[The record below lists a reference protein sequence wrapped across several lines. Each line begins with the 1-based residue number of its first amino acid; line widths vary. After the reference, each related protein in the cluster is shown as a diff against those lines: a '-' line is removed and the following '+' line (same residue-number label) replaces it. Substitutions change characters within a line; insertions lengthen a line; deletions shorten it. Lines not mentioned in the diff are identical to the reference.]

1 MDQAKEAAGRK
12 AAEFVTSGMKV
23 GLGTGSTVYFTL
35 VRLAERIRD
44 EGLSIQGVATSRD
57 TEEKS
62 AELGIPT
69 LSLTEAGRLDLTIDG
84 ADEIDG
90 NFQMI
95 KGGGGAL
102 LREKIVAEASDR
114 EVIIVDE
121 TKVVDRLGLGF
132 LLPVEVV
139 PFARPSVYR
148 ALVELGAAPTLRLA
162 AANSSYVTDNSNEIL
177 DCRFADGIADP
188 HAVDRRIKLITGV
201 VETGL
206 FCDLAHVMVIGK
218 PDGSTEVREKPA

>member
-44 EGLSIQGVATSRD
+44 EGLAIQGVATSRD

-69 LSLTEAGRLDLTIDG
+69 LSLAEAGRLDLTIDG
-84 ADEIDG
+84 ADEIDS

-102 LREKIVAEASDR
+102 LREKIVAESSER

-121 TKVVDRLGLGF
+121 SKVVDRLGLGF

-162 AANSSYVTDNSNEIL
+162 AASSPYVTDNSNEIL
-177 DCRFADGIADP
+177 DCRFADGIPDP
-188 HAVDRRIKLITGV
+188 HATDRRIKLITGV

-218 PDGSTEVREKPA
+218 GDGTTEVREK